1 MCIHYLFRPEAAD
14 STKQT
19 HHPSTLSSEQVPLP
33 ALAWEQASP
42 PALSR
47 EQALLTGLS
56 KETDVAG
63 SSQAPA
69 VDNPNVY
76 GTQPRQ

>member
-1 MCIHYLFRPEAAD
+1 MCIRYHFRPEAAD

-19 HHPSTLSSEQVPLP
+19 QPSALSSEQVPLP
-33 ALAWEQASP
+33 ALAWEQVSP

-76 GTQPRQ
+76 GTKTRQ